1 MRASDVSHGRCRQS
15 GRRTLSGNLS
25 KNSQLDQVQAGER
38 AAVSLQVYVWHRSS
52 GDLLEQLAGHTGTVN
67 AVAWNPVVHSMF
79 ASASDDKSIH
89 IWVPK

>member
-1 MRASDVSHGRCRQS
+1 M
-15 GRRTLSGNLS
+15 
-25 KNSQLDQVQAGER
+25 
-38 AAVSLQVYVWHRSS
+38 SLQVYVWHRSS
-52 GDLLEQLAGHTGTVN
+52 GDLLEQLDGHTGTVN

>member
-1 MRASDVSHGRCRQS
+1 MEACSYVAPLTATPCINVRLPVHALRCKGDS
-15 GRRTLSGNLS
+15 VGM
-25 KNSQLDQVQAGER
+25 
-38 AAVSLQVYVWHRSS
+38 QVYVWHRSS
-52 GDLLEQLAGHTGTVN
+52 GDLLEQLDGHTGTVN